1 MKIKKQKVSPR
12 QKMINLMYVLLMAML
27 ALNVS
32 SDVLNGFTLVD
43 ESLSKSADNTVKQ
56 NDMLYDAFELYY
68 EQNPEKVQE
77 WYDRAMEV
85 KELSTSLYD
94 YANELKERI
103 AKKADGEKGDYRN
116 LKNREDLEASTY
128 VMLAPGTGEGDKLYN
143 AITEYREKILSMV
156 DNPAQKEII
165 METLSTDVPQRDQ
178 SLLKNWQEYH
188 FENMPA
194 IAAITLLT
202 KIQNDVRY
210 LEGEVLH
217 TLSKNIDL
225 GDVRVNQIQ
234 ALVIPT
240 SKNIVRGGNFSAQI
254 ILAAV
259 DSTQRP
265 QIYIDDKLLES
276 ENGEYNVLCNKT
288 GDYTLNGYM
297 LINDGAGSQSRYD
310 FSQNYTVVDPTATV
324 SASMMNVLYAG
335 FSNPVS
341 ISVPGVAANRISAN
355 ISQGSASIKSDGNG
369 GYIVV
374 PTKVGE
380 ELKIGVTARNDSG
393 KSQSMGEYTFRVRQ
407 LPDPTPFIEYKD
419 KDGNTQRYR
428 GGRGLSKQALM
439 SSNGIVAAID
449 DGLLNIGFKVLS
461 FETVFFDNMGNA
473 KPMTSEGTDFSPRQK
488 DMMRDLGRGK
498 RFYISHVKAVGP
510 DNVERLLPS
519 QSMGEYTF
527 RVRQLPDPTP
537 FIEYKDKDGNTQR
550 YRGGRGLSKQALMS
564 SNGIVAAIDDGLL
577 NIGFKVL
584 SFETVFFDNMGNAKP
599 MTSEGTDFSPRQK
612 DMMRDL
618 GRGKRFYISHVK
630 AVGPDN
636 VERLLPTTLEVII
649 N

>member
-43 ESLSKSADNTVKQ
+43 DSLSKSAGNTDKQ
-56 NDMLYDAFELYY
+56 NEILYKSFEQNYA
-68 EQNPEKVQE
+68 QNPEKVRE
-77 WYDRAMEV
+77 WYNRAMKV
-85 KELSTSLYD
+85 KELSKALYD
-94 YANELKERI
+94 YADELKTRI
-103 AKKADGEKGDYRN
+103 AKKADGEEGDYRN

-128 VMLAPGTGEGDKLYN
+128 VMLAPGTGEGEKLFN
-143 AITEYREKILSMV
+143 TITEYRETILSMV
-156 DNPAQKEII
+156 DNPEQQDVI
-165 METLSTDVPQRDQ
+165 METLSTDIPKRDQ
-178 SLLKNWQEYH
+178 TLLKNWQEYN

-194 IAAITLLT
+194 IAAITILT

-210 LEGEVLH
+210 IEGEMLH

-234 ALVIPT
+234 ALVIPS
-240 SKNIVRGGNFSAQI
+240 SKNVVRGGNFSAQI

-265 QIYIDDKLLES
+265 QIYINDKLFS
-276 ENGEYNVLCNKT
+276 TENGEYSVQCNKT

-297 LINDGAGSQSRYD
+297 LVNDGSGSQSRYD

-335 FSNPVS
+335 YSNPVS
-341 ISVPGVAANRISAN
+341 ISVPGVAANRISAS
-355 ISQGSASIKSDGNG
+355 ISAGSGSIKSDGNG
-369 GYIVV
+369 GYIVI

-380 ELKIGVTARNDSG
+380 EIKIGVTARNEAG
-393 KSQSMGEYTFRVRQ
+393 KGQSMGEYTFRVRQ

-428 GGRGLSKQALM
+428 GGKGLSKQALM

-461 FETVFFDNMGNA
+461 FETVFYDNMGNA
-473 KPMTSEGTDFSPRQK
+473 KPMTSEGADFTSRQK
-488 DMMRDLGRGK
+488 EMMRELGRGK
-498 RFYISHVKAVGP
+498 RFYISHVKA
-510 DNVERLLPS
+510 
-519 QSMGEYTF
+519 
-527 RVRQLPDPTP
+527 
-537 FIEYKDKDGNTQR
+537 I
-550 YRGGRGLSKQALMS
+550 
-564 SNGIVAAIDDGLL
+564 
-577 NIGFKVL
+577 
-584 SFETVFFDNMGNAKP
+584 
-599 MTSEGTDFSPRQK
+599 
-612 DMMRDL
+612 
-618 GRGKRFYISHVK
+618 
-630 AVGPDN
+630 GPDN

>member
-32 SDVLNGFTLVD
+32 SDVLHGFTLVD
-43 ESLSKSADNTVKQ
+43 ESLSKSAANTIRQ
-56 NDMLYDAFELYY
+56 NDMLYDAFGKNL
-68 EQNPEKVQE
+68 EQNPEKVRE
-77 WYDRAMEV
+77 WYERAIEV
-85 KELSTSLYD
+85 RRLSNELYD
-94 YANELKERI
+94 YANELKVRI
-103 AKKADGEKGDYRN
+103 AKKTDGEEGDYTN
-116 LKNREDLEASTY
+116 LKNREDLEAATY
-128 VMLAPGTGEGDKLYN
+128 VMLTSGEGQALYD
-143 AITEYREKILSMV
+143 AITEYRTRLLEMV
-156 DNPAQKEII
+156 TDPSQQEII
-165 METLSTDVPQRDQ
+165 LTSLSTEVPNRDI

-210 LEGEVLH
+210 VEGEVLH
-217 TLSKNIDL
+217 TLSKNIDM

-276 ENGEYNVLCNKT
+276 ENGEYSVQCNKT
-288 GDYTLNGYM
+288 GDFTLNGHM
-297 LINDGAGSQSRYD
+297 LVNDGAGTQTRYD

-341 ISVPGVAANRISAN
+341 ISVPGVAANRISAS
-355 ISQGSASIKSDGNG
+355 ISQGSASIKGDGNG

-380 ELKIGVTARNDSG
+380 ELKIGVTARNDAG

-439 SSNGIVAAID
+439 SSDGIVAAID

-473 KPMTSEGTDFSPRQK
+473 KPMTSEGANFSSRQK
-488 DMMRDLGRGK
+488 DMMRDLSRGK

-510 DNVERLLPS
+510 DS
-519 QSMGEYTF
+519 
-527 RVRQLPDPTP
+527 
-537 FIEYKDKDGNTQR
+537 
-550 YRGGRGLSKQALMS
+550 
-564 SNGIVAAIDDGLL
+564 
-577 NIGFKVL
+577 
-584 SFETVFFDNMGNAKP
+584 
-599 MTSEGTDFSPRQK
+599 
-612 DMMRDL
+612 
-618 GRGKRFYISHVK
+618 
-630 AVGPDN
+630 